1 MDVADDG
8 HIAIDSDQVR
18 LPGTQLSRPHEQ
30 RHEAVL
36 GKLAA
41 LPDPVTDQPVVTSM
55 HIALVLLEDAQLAE
69 WLLGWGLDPPH
80 LAIVKGVGQVV
91 AWIQQLLLL
100 RRSCRRSITSAY
112 HLKVYNQR
120 YFFSYI

>member
-1 MDVADDG
+1 MVAG
-8 HIAIDSDQVR
+8 V
-18 LPGTQLSRPHEQ
+18 
-30 RHEAVL
+30 
-36 GKLAA
+36 
-41 LPDPVTDQPVVTSM
+41 

-80 LAIVKGVGQVV
+80 LAIVEGVGQVV

-112 HLKVYNQR
+112 HLKVYINAISSLN
-120 YFFSYI
+120 FNI